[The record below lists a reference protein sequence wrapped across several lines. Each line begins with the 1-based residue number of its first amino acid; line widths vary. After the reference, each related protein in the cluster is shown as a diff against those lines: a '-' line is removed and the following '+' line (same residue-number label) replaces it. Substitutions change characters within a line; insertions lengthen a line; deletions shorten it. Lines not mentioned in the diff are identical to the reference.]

1 MHSTI
6 AAAGEDCFTTFGDR
20 LSRLFGSV
28 SGAAGGRHRNFN
40 AGISQNAYRNLYIS
54 QASPSAPT
62 RQSVV
67 KKSSFAHGIFRIVN
81 AGVDQRAEGGE
92 SRNLIARFRA
102 FE

>member
-1 MHSTI
+1 MRKAALLYNTLSGRRRGRRLADVEI
-6 AAAGEDCFTTFGDR
+6 ALGVLR
-20 LSRLFGSV
+20 
-28 SGAAGGRHRNFN
+28 N